1 MIALDTP
8 WAPMCRIK
16 AWFVQGQD
24 CVCFLWAVFRSAIS
38 SLTWDLQDD
47 RPVCGDVNNF
57 GQANPGSPTDY
68 SMDQVQYS
76 IAGQGFTPLL

>member
-1 MIALDTP
+1 MGTN
-8 WAPMCRIK
+8 
-16 AWFVQGQD
+16 VQNKSLVRSRSGL
-24 CVCFLWAVFRSAIS
+24 CLCLWAVFRSAIS

-76 IAGQGFTPLL
+76 VAGQGFTPLL